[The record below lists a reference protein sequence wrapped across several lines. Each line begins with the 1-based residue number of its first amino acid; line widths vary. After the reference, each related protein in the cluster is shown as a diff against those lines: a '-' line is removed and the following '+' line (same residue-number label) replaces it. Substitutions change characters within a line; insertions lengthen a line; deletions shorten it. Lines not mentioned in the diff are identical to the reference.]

1 VAGRGGPRSAAQV
14 AAQKKAAAA
23 SAAKRR
29 GTGRPK
35 PQKGVGRNGLP
46 FGVKTRKKGRRGK
59 TKSAL
64 PQTRKALIK
73 ALTGGPISK
82 LKG

>member
-1 VAGRGGPRSAAQV
+1 MARRVRVAGRGGPRSAAQV

-23 SAAKRR
+23 AAAKRR
-29 GTGRPK
+29 GTGRPTPAK
-35 PQKGVGRNGLP
+35 A
-46 FGVKTRKKGRRGK
+46 RKKGRRRK

-64 PQTRKALIK
+64 PQTRRAVIQ